1 MTRATNAIT
10 SAIAGSMWAL
20 TWRRFRR
27 SKLAT
32 FALVYVGVMS
42 LLALLA
48 PLIANRKPV
57 AAKTSAGWTFPA
69 FADYGAADPDLD
81 PLRAAPL
88 VAYYPP
94 IAYSPNSVAL
104 SERLEPPRG
113 GHLLGT
119 DDLGRDVLSRMI
131 HGARVSLTVAFFATI
146 IALLVGSSLGALA
159 GYYGGAIDWLV
170 SRLIEVVL
178 CFPFLF
184 LVLGI
189 VALFKPSMYTVM
201 IALGLTSWTHEARY
215 IRAEFLRIR
224 ETDFAH
230 AARASGA
237 RDARIIFRHLLPN
250 AIAPVLV
257 SASFGVAYAILTE
270 SALSFLG
277 LGVPLPTAS
286 WGSIL
291 AAAREHIEYAWWLIL
306 FPGLAI
312 FSTVAAFNIIGERVR
327 DALDPRSE
335 IL

>member
-1 MTRATNAIT
+1 
-10 SAIAGSMWAL
+10 MWRI

-32 FALVYVGVMS
+32 
-42 LLALLA
+42 LALLYVLLMALIALFA
-48 PLIANRKPV
+48 PLLAHDGGSLVPFSPDTIRLPDRLTGP
-57 AAKTSAGWTFPA
+57 AAAH
-69 FADYGAADPDLD
+69 Y
-81 PLRAAPL
+81 
-88 VAYYPP
+88 
-94 IAYSPNSVAL
+94 
-104 SERLEPPRG
+104 
-113 GHLLGT
+113 LGT

-131 HGARVSLTVAFFATI
+131 HGARVSLTVGLFATL
-146 IALLVGSSLGALA
+146 IALVVGSSFGALA
-159 GYYGGAIDWLV
+159 GYYGGTVDWIV

-189 VALFKPSMYTVM
+189 VALFRPSIYTIM
-201 IALGLTSWTHEARY
+201 IALGLTSWTNEARY
-215 IRAEFLRIR
+215 VRGEFLRIR
-224 ETDFAH
+224 DSEFAQ

-237 RDARIIFRHLLPN
+237 RDSRIIFRHLLPN
-250 AIAPVLV
+250 ALAPVLV
-257 SASFGVAYAILTE
+257 SASFGVAAAILTE

-291 AAAREHIEYAWWLIL
+291 STAHDHIDYAWWLIL

-312 FSTVAAFNIIGERVR
+312 FSTVAAFNIIGERFR

-335 IL
+335 